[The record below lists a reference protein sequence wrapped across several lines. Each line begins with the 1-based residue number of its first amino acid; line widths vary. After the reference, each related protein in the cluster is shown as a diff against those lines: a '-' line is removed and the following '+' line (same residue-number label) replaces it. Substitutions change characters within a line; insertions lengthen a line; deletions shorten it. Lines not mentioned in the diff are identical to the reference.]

1 MSNHRVLFLVTSHDQ
16 MGDTG
21 NKTGFWLEEVATPYY
36 SLLDA
41 GCDITVVSPKGG
53 KAPIDPT
60 SQQDDWQTGAT
71 RRFEG
76 DAETKGIFSNTVQ
89 LATVKAEDFDVVFVP
104 GGHGPMWDYP
114 GNATVKSL
122 LESFH
127 RQGKIIAAVCHGPA
141 CLVDLTNE
149 SGQPL
154 VKGKTLTAFTNSEET
169 AVGLHEA
176 VPFMLETRL
185 RELGANFEAAAD
197 FTSQVHRDGQF
208 VTGQNP
214 QSSEESANAVLAALN
229 ERQRSAA

>member
-21 NKTGFWLEEVATPYY
+21 QKTGFWLEEVATPYY

-41 GCDITVVSPKGG
+41 GCDITVASPKGG
-53 KAPIDPT
+53 QAPIDPT

-76 DAETKGIFSNTVQ
+76 DAETKDIFANTVQ
-89 LATVKAEDFDVVFVP
+89 LSSVKADDFDAVFVP

-114 GNATVKSL
+114 GNPIVKSL
-122 LESFH
+122 LEGFH

-141 CLVDLTNE
+141 CLVDLTGENGE
-149 SGQPL
+149 PL
-154 VKGKTLTAFTNSEET
+154 VKGKTLTAFTDSEET
-169 AVGLHEA
+169 AVGLQEV

-185 RELGANFEAAAD
+185 RELGANFVAAGD
-197 FTSQVHRDGQF
+197 FTPQVHSDGLLI
-208 VTGQNP
+208 TGQNP
-214 QSSEESANAVLAALN
+214 QSSEPAAAAVLAALN